1 MYLIKCLMRWV
12 PIQVILFSMLVITLL
27 ASYALKICER
37 PLMTA
42 IMNTDYSQVQVD
54 SKNNIGDYNN
64 ALWCILIT
72 MSTGIN
78 KFINMHIH

>member
-1 MYLIKCLMRWV
+1 MRWI
-12 PIQVILFSMLVITLL
+12 PIQLIVFNIVVTTML

-42 IMNTDYSQVQVD
+42 IMNSPDSTDNVD
-54 SKNNIGDYNN
+54 SQENIGNYSN

-72 MSTGIN
+72 MATG
-78 KFINMHIH
+78 

>member
-1 MYLIKCLMRWV
+1 MRWI
-12 PIQVILFSMLVITLL
+12 PIQAIVFNMLVITLL

-42 IMNTDYSQVQVD
+42 IMKSDTSKIEVD
-54 SKNNIGDYNN
+54 AKNNIGDYSN

-72 MSTGIN
+72 MATGI
-78 KFINMHIH
+78 IIYCSY